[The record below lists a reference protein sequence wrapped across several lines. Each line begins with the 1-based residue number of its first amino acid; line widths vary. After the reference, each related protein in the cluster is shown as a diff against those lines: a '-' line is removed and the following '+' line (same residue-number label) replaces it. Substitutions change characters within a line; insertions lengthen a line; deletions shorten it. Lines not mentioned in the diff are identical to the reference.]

1 MKHRQHSTHRQR
13 FTEHNYN
20 TRFESCPWDAN
31 AMVSVEKQPPNPS
44 TDPMIWSTELIT
56 PKS

>member
-20 TRFESCPWDAN
+20 TRFESCPWEYAFQK
-31 AMVSVEKQPPNPS
+31 SVDREKEEVPIQFS
-44 TDPMIWSTELIT
+44 
-56 PKS
+56 